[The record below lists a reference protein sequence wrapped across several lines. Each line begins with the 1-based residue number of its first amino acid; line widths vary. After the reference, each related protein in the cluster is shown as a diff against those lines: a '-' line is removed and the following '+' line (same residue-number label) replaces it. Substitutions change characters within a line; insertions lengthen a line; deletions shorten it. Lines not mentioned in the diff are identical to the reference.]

1 MPSPFPGMDPFIEMD
16 DWGDFHNEFIL
27 ALKHDLVPQLQP
39 KYMVRAERR
48 VYLETTGEELPRYRP
63 DVTIRQVHEQI
74 PVRSAAATV
83 AQIEPELYESP
94 LAEEHREPYLIIRD
108 LENDE
113 VVTVIEVLS
122 PTNKRKGADGY
133 REYREKR
140 QEILAQRVNLVE
152 IDLLRGGTRLPT
164 SPPLREGTDYY
175 VLVHRLGMRP
185 KIEVYQWSLRQAM
198 PAIRLPLAEGDA
210 DVAVE
215 LQKLFSNLFDVA
227 GYDHPR
233 TYRRELSPP
242 LRKEDETW
250 AHELVM
256 RRDSSL

>member
-1 MPSPFPGMDPFIEMD
+1 MPSPFPGMDPYIEMD

-63 DVTIRQVHEQI
+63 DVTIRQVYEQI
-74 PVRSAAATV
+74 PVRSAAAAV

-94 LAEEHREPYLIIRD
+94 QAEEHREPYLIIRD

-122 PTNKRKGADGY
+122 PSNKRKGADGH
-133 REYREKR
+133 REYHEKR
-140 QEILAQRVNLVE
+140 QEILSQRVNLVE
-152 IDLLRGGTRLPT
+152 IDLLRGGVRLAT
-164 SPPLREGTDYY
+164 SPPLKETTDYY

-185 KIEVYQWSLRQAM
+185 KIEVYQWPLREAM
-198 PAIRLPLAEGDA
+198 RPIRLPLAEGDA

-215 LQKLFSNLFDVA
+215 LQKLFTNLFDVA
-227 GYDHPR
+227 GYNHPR
-233 TYRRELSPP
+233 TYERELSPP
-242 LRKEDETW
+242 LRKEDEAW
-250 AHELVM
+250 AQELVLL
-256 RRDSSL
+256 RR